1 MAAPIVDVHNTIDG
15 KQFDARTRA
24 IVVDRERRT
33 AYRARVGRR

>member
-24 IVVDRERRT
+24 IVDRERRT